1 MLKDKHYGKIF
12 VMTQGGR
19 PTNGGIVHAN
29 SNPYGGVD
37 RVLLTNSTSPD
48 KVFGSSM
55 PNLQPGEQPTYP
67 QGQSSVVYGNENYV
81 NPNLRGYSNT
91 GQNIIDVNQL
101 NNAITPMTSDNIA
114 QLRRDSLIQDAS
126 PVAPASNPNQM
137 YMQPPTI
144 PQISDMQ
151 SPTITAGDQSSQTN
165 AQPVYHDLSTAEG
178 NLDYLNSIAP
188 TNASRKSRALPVPNK
203 LFVGAGIGVIVLV
216 VIVAIIGAIGGN
228 RPSLGARA
236 QELGKAIAN
245 LQSIVEYGESKSQYI
260 SSDLD
265 GVIAETHLVT
275 LSHQTEL
282 SKLMALAINEDGE
295 ATEAEADETT
305 TDDLDKA
312 LSQGQLNNIYQTALQ
327 ERLTNIA
334 EATEAAY
341 NATNNDEIKN
351 ALNETYIDVENL
363 LSRLEKAVP
372 SGGGGAAD

>member
-1 MLKDKHYGKIF
+1 
-12 VMTQGGR
+12 MTQGGR
-19 PTNGGIVHAN
+19 STNGGIVHAN

-37 RVLLTNSTSPD
+37 RVLLTNSASPD

-55 PNLQPGEQPTYP
+55 PNLQLGEQPTYP
-67 QGQSSVVYGNENYV
+67 QGQSSVVYGNENYI
-81 NPNLRGYSNT
+81 NPNLQGYSNT

-114 QLRRDSLIQDAS
+114 QLRRDSLVQDTS
-126 PVAPASNPNQM
+126 STTSVNNPNQM

-151 SPTITAGDQSSQTN
+151 TQATTATGQSSQPN
-165 AQPVYHDLSTAEG
+165 DQPMHYDLSTAEG

-188 TNASRKSRALPVPNK
+188 TTTTQKSRALPVPNK

-216 VIVAIIGAIGGN
+216 IVVAIIGAIGGN
-228 RPSLGARA
+228 RPSLSTRA

-282 SKLMALAINEDGE
+282 SNLITLAVNEDGE

-312 LSQGQLNNIYQTALQ
+312 LSQGQLSNIYQTALQ

-341 NATNNDEIKN
+341 NATNNDEIKS

-372 SGGGGAAD
+372 SGGGEATD

>member
-1 MLKDKHYGKIF
+1 
-12 VMTQGGR
+12 MTQGGR
-19 PTNGGIVHAN
+19 STNGGVVHVN

-67 QGQSSVVYGNENYV
+67 QGQSSVVYGNKNYV
-81 NPNLRGYSNT
+81 NPNLQGYSNT

-101 NNAITPMTSDNIA
+101 NNAVTPMTSDNIA
-114 QLRRDSLIQDAS
+114 QLRRDSLVQDTS
-126 PVAPASNPNQM
+126 PTTSVNNPNQM

-151 SPTITAGDQSSQTN
+151 APNAAPASQPPQPN
-165 AQPVYHDLSTAEG
+165 VQPVYHDLSTAEG
-178 NLDYLNSIAP
+178 SLDYLNSIAP
-188 TNASRKSRALPVPNK
+188 STAAQKSRALPVPNK
-203 LFVGAGIGVIVLV
+203 LFVGVGIGVIVLV
-216 VIVAIIGAIGGN
+216 IVVAIIGAIGGN
-228 RPSLGARA
+228 RPSLGTRA

-245 LQSIVEYGESKSQYI
+245 LQSIIEYGESNSQYI

-282 SKLMALAINEDGE
+282 SNLITLAVNEDGE

-305 TDDLDKA
+305 TDDLNKA

-372 SGGGGAAD
+372 NGGGGAAD